1 MAEVIWE
8 GEVIALRKYVLFYG
22 SLKFS
27 ELSANKLNGKFKKYS
42 RLLESNPRLGKRIEV
57 EGLEQHEIRSVLVHE
72 CYRLYYVI
80 ESNAES
86 EVVRV
91 IDLVDTRSNPEIL
104 PERLKMQLETKFS
117 LT

>member
-8 GEVIALRKYVLFYG
+8 EK
-22 SLKFS
+22 
-27 ELSANKLNGKFKKYS
+27 EYS

-57 EGLEQHEIRSVLVHE
+57 EGQEQHEIRSVLVHE

-86 EVVRV
+86 EVVRIIERI
-91 IDLVDTRSNPEIL
+91 IDLVDTRSNPETL
-104 PERLKMQLETKFS
+104 PERLKNAVGNKV
-117 LT
+117 

>member
-1 MAEVIWE
+1 MAKVIWKE
-8 GEVIALRKYVLFYG
+8 DVFALRKYVLFYG
-22 SLKFS
+22 SLKFGES
-27 ELSANKLNGKFKKYS
+27 SANKLNGKFKEYS
-42 RLLESNPRLGKRIEV
+42 RLLESNPRLGKR

>member
-1 MAEVIWE
+1 M
-8 GEVIALRKYVLFYG
+8 
-22 SLKFS
+22 
-27 ELSANKLNGKFKKYS
+27 
-42 RLLESNPRLGKRIEV
+42 
-57 EGLEQHEIRSVLVHE
+57 HE

-91 IDLVDTRSNPEIL
+91 IDLVDTRSNPETL

>member
-1 MAEVIWE
+1 MAEVIWKE
-8 GEVIALRKYVLFYG
+8 DVFALRKYVLFYG

-27 ELSANKLNGKFKKYS
+27 EFSANKLNGKFKEYS
-42 RLLESNPRLGKRIEV
+42 RLLESNPRFGKRIEV

-86 EVVRV
+86 EVVRI
-91 IDLVDTRSNPEIL
+91 IDLVDTRSNPETL
-104 PERLKMQLETKFS
+104 PERLKNAVGNKV
-117 LT
+117 